1 MKQHKYITRLS
12 VFLTFTILTS
22 LGVLAQIPAP
32 QLYYDFEGDSGSEV
46 IDKGENGYNGV
57 VARPDST
64 TLGDEG
70 APAGPSPTTGASFSD
85 GLIEVPDLD
94 LSAIISSDGSYTLSA
109 WLKPTD
115 LNGDKFFFGQT
126 SEGIHNGIRNNGFL
140 HQAHWGADTNGA
152 TNLNDYLNND
162 DDGWIHA
169 AWTYDGDS
177 DTGRIYLDGQLD
189 WEGNKRAPNGSGSL
203 IIGGRNGGGNGYVGL
218 ADEIAVWEEVLDDA
232 AIELLASGASP
243 FNQEDDDEDGLPDF
257 YEERLVDN
265 LEDLNGNVD
274 GPGPGSG
281 TGDFDGDGLSDLDE
295 YEETR
300 TDPTKKDTDGD
311 GLNDNVETNTGE
323 WVSINSTGTDP
334 LNSDSDNDTL
344 ADGVEN
350 PDLPYNE
357 DDPEDQPGT
366 DPNKSDTDGDGS
378 PDGRELVLETNPTV
392 SDQPDIE
399 GYVNSFEGYADGTT
413 DLGDGSVIA
422 GAAAS
427 IVEGRLQLTI
437 DNQGLGYSSFSIP
450 AIEGSSNGFRIT
462 FDYELNDSPG
472 ANDPADGFS
481 INYGDATLGEL
492 GGAEE
497 GMVGPDSKAVLG
509 GVTENLSF
517 EVDTWRNGDAEQGL
531 NISGVGEGSDLG
543 QLAFENGIVLEDGS
557 RKEGT
562 IEIQWNPQLGAS
574 FKTTGMTTNADFSEV
589 DTSAFTAS
597 EDHNFI
603 ISARVGGANQ
613 DLFIDNLVI
622 EVGIFDGDEDGDGLP
637 DFYENEFAGN
647 LTDLNGNEAGP
658 GPGAGTGDFD
668 GDGLTDLDEYEET
681 STNPI
686 KADTDGDGLSDGVET
701 NTGTYVSATNTG
713 TDPKKSDTD
722 KDGLADGV
730 ESNTGELVDE
740 ENTGTDPNNADTDGD
755 GYADGGEIIG
765 GTDPNDENSKG
776 ALPFPYLY
784 LDFEG
789 EVADSSGN
797 GNDGVVDGNV
807 TFDVDGADLGPTPT
821 TGASFNGGHLD
832 FPSID
837 MNSMINNFEDGSYT
851 FACWMKPIGSA
862 GGEGFMW
869 GQTNQGIHNGIR
881 NGGLLHSAHW
891 GADWNAST
899 VLEADQWVHA
909 VWTYDGAID
918 EATIYVNGV
927 VDGGP
932 TAQRAPNGGGTFIFG
947 ARNNGENSYNGHVD
961 DIAIWREVL
970 PEAAIEALADGVSP
984 IGATQ
989 EDEDG
994 DGLPDAWEEKL
1005 VDNLDDLNGNASG
1018 PGPGAGTGDF
1028 DGDGLTDLDEYEETK
1043 TNPTKADTDGDG
1055 LSDGVET
1062 NTGTYVSATN
1072 TGTNPKKADTD
1083 KDGLTDGVETNT
1095 GKLVD
1100 AENTGTDPNNPD
1112 SDGDGYFDGGEMVS
1126 GTNPNDKN
1134 SKGTIPAP
1142 VLYLDFESEAT
1153 DMSGNDY
1160 VGDVNNDVTFDV
1172 EGADR
1177 GPTPT
1182 AGASFN
1188 GGYINFP
1195 DVDLTSIIQDT
1206 DGENSYTFSAW
1217 IKPSD
1222 LNGDKFLFGQT
1233 SQGIHNGIRGGGF
1246 LHQAHW
1252 GADNN
1257 GATNLSTLE
1266 GEWVHAAWTYD
1277 GLTDTAKMYLNGV
1290 LDADVNKRAPNG
1302 NGNLIVGGRNGGSE
1316 NYLGMVDD
1324 VAFWTV
1330 ALSEGSI
1337 QALADGVS
1345 PIGASQVSFEFT
1357 NIIYN
1362 AEEDGFRLEWNS
1374 KPNKTYALFF
1384 SETLEEFDADID
1396 DSIESQGETTV
1407 YPGEGEWLPNPLDGA
1422 PRLFFRIEENQ

>member
-1 MKQHKYITRLS
+1 MSYFFDKQFTDHSVNLFPDMKQHKHINRLS
-12 VFLTFTILTS
+12 VFLTFTIFTS

-32 QLYYDFEGDSGSEV
+32 QLYYDFEGDSGSDV
-46 IDKGENGYNGV
+46 IDKGENGYNGF

-64 TLGDEG
+64 TLGAEG
-70 APAGPSPTTGASFSD
+70 APGGPSPSTGVSLSD
-85 GLIEVPDLD
+85 GLIEVPDVD
-94 LSAIISSDGSYTLSA
+94 LSGVIGGEGSYTLSA
-109 WLKPTD
+109 WIKPTD
-115 LNGDKFFFGQT
+115 LNGDKFLFGQT
-126 SEGIHNGIRNNGFL
+126 REGIHNGIRNNGYL

-152 TNLNDYLNND
+152 TLLTVNE
-162 DDGWIHA
+162 WVHA
-169 AWTYDGDS
+169 AFTYDGS
-177 DTGRIYLDGQLD
+177 TDTGTIYLNGEVDWTGQK
-189 WEGNKRAPNGSGSL
+189 NAPNGSGTL

-218 ADEIAVWEEVLDDA
+218 ADEIAMWDEVLDESSVKA
-232 AIELLASGASP
+232 LADGASP

-265 LEDLNGNVD
+265 LEDLNGNLD
-274 GPGPGSG
+274 GPGPGPG

-413 DLGDGSVIA
+413 DLGDGTVIA

-450 AIEGSSNGFRIT
+450 AIEGSSNGFRLS

-517 EVDTWRNGDAEQGL
+517 EVDTWRNGDSEQGL

-543 QLAFENGIVLEDGS
+543 QLAFENGIILEDGS

-574 FKTTGMTTNADFSEV
+574 FKTTGMTTNADFSDV

-597 EDHNFI
+597 DDHNFI

-637 DFYENEFAGN
+637 DFYENEIAGN

-681 STNPI
+681 TTNPI

-713 TDPKKSDTD
+713 TDPKKADTD

-730 ESNTGELVDE
+730 ETNTGELVDE

-755 GYADGGEIIG
+755 GYADGGELVG

-784 LDFEG
+784 IDFEE
-789 EVADSSGN
+789 EVVDSSGN
-797 GNDGVVDGNV
+797 GNDGVVDGDV
-807 TFDVDGADLGPTPT
+807 TFDVEGADGGPTPT

-837 MNSMINNFEDGSYT
+837 MNSMIRDFEDGSYT

-862 GGEGFMW
+862 GGQGFMW

-899 VLEADQWVHA
+899 VLEAEQWVHA
-909 VWTYDGAID
+909 VWTYDGAND
-918 EATIYVNGV
+918 EATIYLNGQ

-947 ARNNGENSYNGHVD
+947 GRNNGEIPYNGYVD
-961 DIAIWREVL
+961 DIAVWREVL
-970 PEAAIEALADGVSP
+970 PEAAIEALADGLSP
-984 IGATQ
+984 I
-989 EDEDG
+989 
-994 DGLPDAWEEKL
+994 
-1005 VDNLDDLNGNASG
+1005 
-1018 PGPGAGTGDF
+1018 
-1028 DGDGLTDLDEYEETK
+1028 
-1043 TNPTKADTDGDG
+1043 
-1055 LSDGVET
+1055 
-1062 NTGTYVSATN
+1062 
-1072 TGTNPKKADTD
+1072 
-1083 KDGLTDGVETNT
+1083 
-1095 GKLVD
+1095 
-1100 AENTGTDPNNPD
+1100 
-1112 SDGDGYFDGGEMVS
+1112 
-1126 GTNPNDKN
+1126 
-1134 SKGTIPAP
+1134 
-1142 VLYLDFESEAT
+1142 
-1153 DMSGNDY
+1153 
-1160 VGDVNNDVTFDV
+1160 
-1172 EGADR
+1172 
-1177 GPTPT
+1177 
-1182 AGASFN
+1182 
-1188 GGYINFP
+1188 
-1195 DVDLTSIIQDT
+1195 
-1206 DGENSYTFSAW
+1206 
-1217 IKPSD
+1217 
-1222 LNGDKFLFGQT
+1222 
-1233 SQGIHNGIRGGGF
+1233 
-1246 LHQAHW
+1246 
-1252 GADNN
+1252 
-1257 GATNLSTLE
+1257 
-1266 GEWVHAAWTYD
+1266 
-1277 GLTDTAKMYLNGV
+1277 
-1290 LDADVNKRAPNG
+1290 
-1302 NGNLIVGGRNGGSE
+1302 
-1316 NYLGMVDD
+1316 
-1324 VAFWTV
+1324 
-1330 ALSEGSI
+1330 
-1337 QALADGVS
+1337 
-1345 PIGASQVSFEFT
+1345 
-1357 NIIYN
+1357 
-1362 AEEDGFRLEWNS
+1362 
-1374 KPNKTYALFF
+1374 
-1384 SETLEEFDADID
+1384 
-1396 DSIESQGETTV
+1396 
-1407 YPGEGEWLPNPLDGA
+1407 
-1422 PRLFFRIEENQ
+1422 